1 MKRRSRTL
9 SIFTLSA
16 LDVLAMATGTFVLIL
31 VMLMPYYRKSFD
43 AHAEIEDVR
52 VESATVVA
60 EAVEQQQAAAR
71 DLAAAAAARAEAARL
86 GSAAFELQAAASAQQ
101 QQVGAAEARKAARM
115 RRIEEMSKLAEQRVV
130 EELDLI
136 FLVDTTR
143 SMGPV
148 LAELAI
154 SMKGIVRIFERLI
167 PSVRIGF
174 VAYRDRDAGVK
185 PLIVLPLTSTDT
197 GLDRLLRFVSSL
209 SISPRG
215 SGTIEEDMYL
225 GLTRA
230 LSMPL
235 RPGAKQSII
244 VIGDAAA
251 HPWEASRTLRRA
263 RLFARHGKRSSLSA
277 LYVSTPSSRSFGEPA
292 RSFFVDLAAAGGGEF
307 SDHSGKMI
315 ESVLL
320 SVLID

>member
-1 MKRRSRTL
+1 MKRPSRTL

-43 AHAEIEDVR
+43 AHAEVEEIR
-52 VESATVVA
+52 VESATVAA
-60 EAVEQQQAAAR
+60 EAEVERQAAAR
-71 DLAAAAAARAEAARL
+71 DLAAASEARAEAARL
-86 GSAAFELQAAASAQQ
+86 ERAAAELQAAASGQQ
-101 QQVGAAEARKAARM
+101 EQVRTAEEKTAARL
-115 RRIEEMSKLAEQRVV
+115 RRIEEMHKLAEQRVV

-154 SMKGIVRIFERLI
+154 SMKGIVRILERLI

-174 VAYRDRDAGVK
+174 IAYRDRDAGVK
-185 PLIVLPLTSTDT
+185 PLIVLPLTSTDD
-197 GLDRLLRFVSSL
+197 GLDRLLRFVSNL
-209 SISPRG
+209 RISPRG
-215 SGTIEEDMYL
+215 SGTLEEDMYL

-230 LSMPL
+230 LSMRL
-235 RPGAKQSII
+235 RPDAKQSIV

-251 HPWEASRTLRRA
+251 HPWEASRTLKRA
-263 RLFARHGKRSSLSA
+263 KRFARQGKRSSLSA
-277 LYVSTPSSRSFGEPA
+277 LYVSTPSSRSFGDVG

-315 ESVLL
+315 ESILL
-320 SVLID
+320 SVLVD

>member
-1 MKRRSRTL
+1 MKRRNRTL

-52 VESATVVA
+52 VESATIAA
-60 EAVEQQQAAAR
+60 EAEDQQQAAAR
-71 DLAAAAAARAEAARL
+71 DLAAAAEAKAEIARIRR
-86 GSAAFELQAAASAQQ
+86 AAATLQGTATNQQ
-101 QQVGAAEARKAARM
+101 DLRRAAEERTASRM
-115 RRIEEMSKLAEQRVV
+115 RRIEEMRKLADQRVV

-143 SMGPV
+143 SMGPA
-148 LAELAI
+148 LAELTI
-154 SMKGIVRIFERLI
+154 SMKGIVRILERLI

-174 VAYRDRDAGVK
+174 IAYRDRDAGVK

-197 GLDRLLRFVSSL
+197 GLDRLLRFVSRL
-209 SISPRG
+209 DISPRG
-215 SGTIEEDMYL
+215 SNTIEEDLYL

-230 LSMPL
+230 LSMRL
-235 RPGAKQSII
+235 RPDAKQSII

-251 HPWEASRTLRRA
+251 HPWEVSRTMRRA
-263 RLFARHGKRSSLSA
+263 RLFARHGERSSLSA
-277 LYVSTPSSRSFGEPA
+277 LYVSTPSSRSFGDPA
-292 RSFFVDLAAAGGGEF
+292 RSFFRDLAKAGGGEF
-307 SDHSGKMI
+307 SEHSGKMI